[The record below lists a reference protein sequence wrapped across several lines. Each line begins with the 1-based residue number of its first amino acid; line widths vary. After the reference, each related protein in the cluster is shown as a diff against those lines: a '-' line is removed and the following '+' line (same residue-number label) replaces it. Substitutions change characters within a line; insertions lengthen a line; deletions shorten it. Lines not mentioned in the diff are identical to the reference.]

1 MDQNKNKP
9 TSLNFNFHDD
19 RLRSLGELSASILHE
34 INQPVTSI
42 RMCSELSI
50 RKIKKNN
57 LKDIYY
63 LQTNLQEII
72 NLTKKVEE
80 IKPKEIDNF
89 EEYLKEEEIQKR
101 ISDNADVVE
110 QISYKVIKDIEGLW
124 IRPNSAKIG
133 KFADFNLRINRLG
146 IIENIEMKQTSG
158 DNAFDRAALNAIRKY
173 KQIKYVRNLD
183 DQTFQAYF
191 SNFTLRFRPE

>member
-1 MDQNKNKP
+1 MMKWLTALFFSIIVHILIFFSYVLFTTESVENKTRKITNVSFLDEELQNKEEERK
-9 TSLNFNFHDD
+9 
-19 RLRSLGELSASILHE
+19 RSK
-34 INQPVTSI
+34 
-42 RMCSELSI
+42 SEEKKQK
-50 RKIKKNN
+50 KI
-57 LKDIYY
+57 D
-63 LQTNLQEII
+63 
-72 NLTKKVEE
+72 TKKAEE

-110 QISYKVIKDIEGLW
+110 QISYKVIKDIEALW
-124 IRPNSAKIG
+124 IRPNSAKNG
-133 KFADFNLRINRLG
+133 MYADFNLRINRLG

-183 DQTFQAYF
+183 DQTFQTYF

>member
-1 MDQNKNKP
+1 MMKWLTALFFSIIVHILIFFSYVLFTTESVENKTRKITNVSFLDEELQNKEEK
-9 TSLNFNFHDD
+9 
-19 RLRSLGELSASILHE
+19 
-34 INQPVTSI
+34 
-42 RMCSELSI
+42 
-50 RKIKKNN
+50 RKSSKSKEKKQ
-57 LKDIYY
+57 KKID
-63 LQTNLQEII
+63 
-72 NLTKKVEE
+72 TKKAEE

-110 QISYKVIKDIEGLW
+110 QISYKVIKDIEALW

-133 KFADFNLRINRLG
+133 MFADFNLRINRLG
-146 IIENIEMKQTSG
+146 IIENIEMRQTSG

>member
-1 MDQNKNKP
+1 MMKWLTALFFSIIVHILIFFSYVLFTTESVENKSRKITNVSFLDEELQNK
-9 TSLNFNFHDD
+9 
-19 RLRSLGELSASILHE
+19 EE
-34 INQPVTSI
+34 V
-42 RMCSELSI
+42 
-50 RKIKKNN
+50 RKNSKSKEKKQ
-57 LKDIYY
+57 KKID
-63 LQTNLQEII
+63 
-72 NLTKKVEE
+72 TKKAEE

-110 QISYKVIKDIEGLW
+110 QISYKVIKDIESLW

-133 KFADFNLRINRLG
+133 MFADFNLRINRLG

-183 DQTFQAYF
+183 DQTFQVYF

>member
-1 MDQNKNKP
+1 MMKWLTALFFSIIVHILIFFSYVLFTTESVENK
-9 TSLNFNFHDD
+9 T
-19 RLRSLGELSASILHE
+19 
-34 INQPVTSI
+34 
-42 RMCSELSI
+42 
-50 RKIKKNN
+50 RKITNVSFLDEELENKEEERKSSKSKEKKQ
-57 LKDIYY
+57 KKID
-63 LQTNLQEII
+63 
-72 NLTKKVEE
+72 TKKAEE

-89 EEYLKEEEIQKR
+89 EEYLREEEIQKR

-110 QISYKVIKDIEGLW
+110 QISYKVIKDIEALW
-124 IRPNSAKIG
+124 IRPNSAKNG
-133 KFADFNLRINRLG
+133 MYADFNLRINRLG

>member
-1 MDQNKNKP
+1 MMKWLTALFFSIIVHILIFFSYVLFTTESVENKSRKITNVSFLDEELQNKEEK
-9 TSLNFNFHDD
+9 
-19 RLRSLGELSASILHE
+19 
-34 INQPVTSI
+34 
-42 RMCSELSI
+42 
-50 RKIKKNN
+50 RKGSKSKEKKQ
-57 LKDIYY
+57 KKID
-63 LQTNLQEII
+63 
-72 NLTKKVEE
+72 TKKVEE

-110 QISYKVIKDIEGLW
+110 QISYKVIKDIEALW

-133 KFADFNLRINRLG
+133 MFADFNLRINRLG

>member
-1 MDQNKNKP
+1 MMKWLTALFFSIIVHILIFFSYVLFTTESVENKSRKITNVSFLDEEMQNKEEK
-9 TSLNFNFHDD
+9 
-19 RLRSLGELSASILHE
+19 
-34 INQPVTSI
+34 
-42 RMCSELSI
+42 
-50 RKIKKNN
+50 RKSSKSKEKKQ
-57 LKDIYY
+57 KKID
-63 LQTNLQEII
+63 
-72 NLTKKVEE
+72 TKKVEE

-110 QISYKVIKDIEGLW
+110 QISYKVIKDIEALW

-133 KFADFNLRINRLG
+133 MFADFNLRINRLG

>member
-1 MDQNKNKP
+1 MMKWLTALFFSIIVHILIFFSYVLFTTESVENK
-9 TSLNFNFHDD
+9 S
-19 RLRSLGELSASILHE
+19 
-34 INQPVTSI
+34 
-42 RMCSELSI
+42 
-50 RKIKKNN
+50 RKITNVSFLDEEQQNQEEERKSSKSKEKKQ
-57 LKDIYY
+57 KKID
-63 LQTNLQEII
+63 
-72 NLTKKVEE
+72 TKKAEDIE
-80 IKPKEIDNF
+80 PTEIDNF

-110 QISYKVIKDIEGLW
+110 QISYKVIKDIEALW

-133 KFADFNLRINRLG
+133 MFADFNLRISRLG

-173 KQIKYVRNLD
+173 KQINYVRNLD

-191 SNFTLRFRPE
+191 SNFTLRFKPE

>member
-1 MDQNKNKP
+1 MMKWLTALFFSIIVHILIFFSYVLFTTESVENKSRKITNVSFLDEELQDKEEKRKSSKSKEKKQNKID
-9 TSLNFNFHDD
+9 S
-19 RLRSLGELSASILHE
+19 
-34 INQPVTSI
+34 
-42 RMCSELSI
+42 
-50 RKIKKNN
+50 KKAE
-57 LKDIYY
+57 D
-63 LQTNLQEII
+63 
-72 NLTKKVEE
+72 

-110 QISYKVIKDIEGLW
+110 QISYKVIKDIEALW

-133 KFADFNLRINRLG
+133 MFADFNLRINRLG

>member
-1 MDQNKNKP
+1 MMKWLTALFFSIIIHILIFFSYVLFTTESVENKSRKITNVSFLDEELQNKEEK
-9 TSLNFNFHDD
+9 
-19 RLRSLGELSASILHE
+19 
-34 INQPVTSI
+34 
-42 RMCSELSI
+42 
-50 RKIKKNN
+50 RKSSKSKEKKQ
-57 LKDIYY
+57 KKID
-63 LQTNLQEII
+63 
-72 NLTKKVEE
+72 TKKVEE

-110 QISYKVIKDIEGLW
+110 QISYKVIKDIEALW

-133 KFADFNLRINRLG
+133 MFADFNLRINRLG
-146 IIENIEMKQTSG
+146 IIGNIEMKQTSG

>member
-1 MDQNKNKP
+1 MMKWLTALFFSIIVHILIFFSYVFFTTESVENK
-9 TSLNFNFHDD
+9 S
-19 RLRSLGELSASILHE
+19 
-34 INQPVTSI
+34 
-42 RMCSELSI
+42 
-50 RKIKKNN
+50 RKITNVSFLDEEQQNQEEERKSSKSKEKKQ
-57 LKDIYY
+57 KKID
-63 LQTNLQEII
+63 
-72 NLTKKVEE
+72 TKKAEDIE
-80 IKPKEIDNF
+80 PTEIDNF

-110 QISYKVIKDIEGLW
+110 QISYKVIKDIEALW

-133 KFADFNLRINRLG
+133 MFADFNLRISRLG

-173 KQIKYVRNLD
+173 KQINYVRNLD

-191 SNFTLRFRPE
+191 SNFTLRFKPE

>member
-1 MDQNKNKP
+1 MMKWLAALFFSIIVHILIFFSYVLFTTESVENKSRKITNVSFLDEELQNKEEK
-9 TSLNFNFHDD
+9 
-19 RLRSLGELSASILHE
+19 
-34 INQPVTSI
+34 
-42 RMCSELSI
+42 
-50 RKIKKNN
+50 RKSSKSKEKKQ
-57 LKDIYY
+57 KKID
-63 LQTNLQEII
+63 
-72 NLTKKVEE
+72 TKKVEE

-110 QISYKVIKDIEGLW
+110 QISYKVIKDIEALW

-133 KFADFNLRINRLG
+133 MFADFNLRINRLG

>member
-1 MDQNKNKP
+1 MMKWLTALFFSIIVHILIFFSYVLFTTESVENKSRKITNVSFLDEELQNKEEKRKSS
-9 TSLNFNFHDD
+9 TSK
-19 RLRSLGELSASILHE
+19 EKK
-34 INQPVTSI
+34 QK
-42 RMCSELSI
+42 
-50 RKIKKNN
+50 KI
-57 LKDIYY
+57 D
-63 LQTNLQEII
+63 
-72 NLTKKVEE
+72 TKKVEE

-110 QISYKVIKDIEGLW
+110 QISYKVIKDIEALW

-133 KFADFNLRINRLG
+133 MFADFNLRINRLG

>member
-1 MDQNKNKP
+1 MMKWLTALFFSIIVHILIFFSYVLFTTESVENKSRKITNVSFLDEELQNKEEK
-9 TSLNFNFHDD
+9 
-19 RLRSLGELSASILHE
+19 
-34 INQPVTSI
+34 
-42 RMCSELSI
+42 
-50 RKIKKNN
+50 RKSSKSKEKKQ
-57 LKDIYY
+57 KKID
-63 LQTNLQEII
+63 
-72 NLTKKVEE
+72 TKKVEE

-89 EEYLKEEEIQKR
+89 EEYIKEEEIQKR
-101 ISDNADVVE
+101 ISDNTDVVE
-110 QISYKVIKDIEGLW
+110 QISYKVIKDIEALW

-133 KFADFNLRINRLG
+133 MFADFNLRINRLG

>member
-1 MDQNKNKP
+1 MMKWLTALFFSIIVHILIFFSYVLFTTESVENKSRKITNVSFLDEELQNKEEK
-9 TSLNFNFHDD
+9 
-19 RLRSLGELSASILHE
+19 
-34 INQPVTSI
+34 
-42 RMCSELSI
+42 
-50 RKIKKNN
+50 RKSSKSKEKKQ
-57 LKDIYY
+57 KKID
-63 LQTNLQEII
+63 
-72 NLTKKVEE
+72 TKKIEE

-110 QISYKVIKDIEGLW
+110 QISYKVIKDIEALW

-133 KFADFNLRINRLG
+133 MFADFNLRINRLG

>member
-1 MDQNKNKP
+1 MMKWLTALFFSIIVHILIFFSYVLFTTESVDNKTRKITNVSFLDEGLQNKEEERKSSQSKEKKQNKID
-9 TSLNFNFHDD
+9 S
-19 RLRSLGELSASILHE
+19 
-34 INQPVTSI
+34 
-42 RMCSELSI
+42 
-50 RKIKKNN
+50 KK
-57 LKDIYY
+57 D
-63 LQTNLQEII
+63 ED
-72 NLTKKVEE
+72 

-101 ISDNADVVE
+101 ISDNTDVVE
-110 QISYKVIKDIEGLW
+110 QISYKVIKDIEALW

-133 KFADFNLRINRLG
+133 MFADFNLRINRLG

>member
-1 MDQNKNKP
+1 MMKWLTALFFSIIVHILIFFSYVLFTTESVDNKTRKITNVSFLDEGLQNKEEERKSSQSKEKKQNKID
-9 TSLNFNFHDD
+9 S
-19 RLRSLGELSASILHE
+19 
-34 INQPVTSI
+34 
-42 RMCSELSI
+42 
-50 RKIKKNN
+50 KKTE
-57 LKDIYY
+57 D
-63 LQTNLQEII
+63 
-72 NLTKKVEE
+72 

-101 ISDNADVVE
+101 ISDNTDVVE
-110 QISYKVIKDIEGLW
+110 QISYKVIKDIEALW

-133 KFADFNLRINRLG
+133 MFADFNLRINRLG

>member
-1 MDQNKNKP
+1 MMKWLTALFFSIIVHILIFFSYVLFTTESVENKSRKITNVSFLDEELQNKEEK
-9 TSLNFNFHDD
+9 
-19 RLRSLGELSASILHE
+19 
-34 INQPVTSI
+34 
-42 RMCSELSI
+42 
-50 RKIKKNN
+50 RKSSKSKEKKQ
-57 LKDIYY
+57 KKID
-63 LQTNLQEII
+63 
-72 NLTKKVEE
+72 TKKVEE

-133 KFADFNLRINRLG
+133 MFADFNLRINRLG

>member
-1 MDQNKNKP
+1 MMKWLTALFFSIIVHILIFFSYVLFTTESVENKSRKITNVSFLDEELQNKEEK
-9 TSLNFNFHDD
+9 
-19 RLRSLGELSASILHE
+19 
-34 INQPVTSI
+34 
-42 RMCSELSI
+42 
-50 RKIKKNN
+50 RKSSKSKEKKQ
-57 LKDIYY
+57 KKID
-63 LQTNLQEII
+63 
-72 NLTKKVEE
+72 TKKVEE

-110 QISYKVIKDIEGLW
+110 QISYKVIKDIEALW

-133 KFADFNLRINRLG
+133 MFADFNLRINRLG

-191 SNFTLRFRPE
+191 SNFTLRFKPE

>member
-1 MDQNKNKP
+1 MMKWLTALFFSIIVHILIFFSYVLFTTESVENKSRKITNVSFLDEELQNKEEERKNSKSKENK
-9 TSLNFNFHDD
+9 
-19 RLRSLGELSASILHE
+19 
-34 INQPVTSI
+34 QK
-42 RMCSELSI
+42 
-50 RKIKKNN
+50 KI
-57 LKDIYY
+57 D
-63 LQTNLQEII
+63 
-72 NLTKKVEE
+72 TKKAEE

-110 QISYKVIKDIEGLW
+110 QISYKVIKDIEALW

-133 KFADFNLRINRLG
+133 MFADFNLRINRLG

>member
-1 MDQNKNKP
+1 M
-9 TSLNFNFHDD
+9 
-19 RLRSLGELSASILHE
+19 
-34 INQPVTSI
+34 
-42 RMCSELSI
+42 
-50 RKIKKNN
+50 KI
-57 LKDIYY
+57 D
-63 LQTNLQEII
+63 
-72 NLTKKVEE
+72 TKKAAET
-80 IKPKEIDNF
+80 KPKVIDNF

-110 QISYKVIKDIEGLW
+110 QISYKVIKDIEALW

-133 KFADFNLRINRLG
+133 MFADFNLRINRLG

>member
-1 MDQNKNKP
+1 MMKWLTALFFSIIVHILIFFSYVLFTTESIENKSRKITNVSFLDEELQNKEEK
-9 TSLNFNFHDD
+9 
-19 RLRSLGELSASILHE
+19 
-34 INQPVTSI
+34 
-42 RMCSELSI
+42 
-50 RKIKKNN
+50 RKSSKSKEKKQ
-57 LKDIYY
+57 KKID
-63 LQTNLQEII
+63 
-72 NLTKKVEE
+72 TKKVEE

-110 QISYKVIKDIEGLW
+110 QISYKVIKDIEALW

-133 KFADFNLRINRLG
+133 MFADFNLRISRLG

-173 KQIKYVRNLD
+173 KQINYVRNLD

-191 SNFTLRFRPE
+191 SNFTLRFKPE

>member
-1 MDQNKNKP
+1 MMKWLTALFFSIIVHILIFFSYVLFTTESVENKSRKITNVSFLDEGLQNKEEK
-9 TSLNFNFHDD
+9 
-19 RLRSLGELSASILHE
+19 
-34 INQPVTSI
+34 
-42 RMCSELSI
+42 
-50 RKIKKNN
+50 RKSSKSKEKKQ
-57 LKDIYY
+57 KKID
-63 LQTNLQEII
+63 
-72 NLTKKVEE
+72 TKKVEE

-110 QISYKVIKDIEGLW
+110 QISYKVIKDIESLW

-133 KFADFNLRINRLG
+133 MFADFNLRINRLG

>member
-1 MDQNKNKP
+1 MMKWLTALFFSIIVHILIFFSYVLFTTESVENKTRKITNVSFLDEELQNKEEERK
-9 TSLNFNFHDD
+9 S
-19 RLRSLGELSASILHE
+19 SK
-34 INQPVTSI
+34 
-42 RMCSELSI
+42 SEEKKQK
-50 RKIKKNN
+50 KI
-57 LKDIYY
+57 D
-63 LQTNLQEII
+63 
-72 NLTKKVEE
+72 TKKAEE

-110 QISYKVIKDIEGLW
+110 QISYKVIKDIEALW
-124 IRPNSAKIG
+124 IRPNSAKNG
-133 KFADFNLRINRLG
+133 MYADFNLRINRLG

>member
-1 MDQNKNKP
+1 MMKWLTALFFSIIVHILIFFSYVFFTTESVENK
-9 TSLNFNFHDD
+9 S
-19 RLRSLGELSASILHE
+19 
-34 INQPVTSI
+34 
-42 RMCSELSI
+42 
-50 RKIKKNN
+50 RKITNVSFLDEELQNQEEERKSSKSKEKKQKNI
-57 LKDIYY
+57 D
-63 LQTNLQEII
+63 
-72 NLTKKVEE
+72 TKKAEDIE
-80 IKPKEIDNF
+80 PKEIDNF

-110 QISYKVIKDIEGLW
+110 QISYKVIKDIEALW

-133 KFADFNLRINRLG
+133 MFADFNLRISRLG

-173 KQIKYVRNLD
+173 KQINYVRNLD

-191 SNFTLRFRPE
+191 SNFTLRFKPE

>member
-1 MDQNKNKP
+1 MMKWLTALFFSIIVHILIFFSYVLFTTESVENK
-9 TSLNFNFHDD
+9 S
-19 RLRSLGELSASILHE
+19 
-34 INQPVTSI
+34 
-42 RMCSELSI
+42 
-50 RKIKKNN
+50 RKITNVSFLDEEQQNQEEERKSSKSKEKKQ
-57 LKDIYY
+57 KKID
-63 LQTNLQEII
+63 
-72 NLTKKVEE
+72 TKTVEE

-110 QISYKVIKDIEGLW
+110 QISYKVIKDIEALW

-133 KFADFNLRINRLG
+133 MFADFNLRINRLG

>member
-1 MDQNKNKP
+1 MMKWLTALFFSIIVHILIFFSYVLFTTESVENKSRKITNVSFLDEELQNKEEK
-9 TSLNFNFHDD
+9 
-19 RLRSLGELSASILHE
+19 
-34 INQPVTSI
+34 
-42 RMCSELSI
+42 
-50 RKIKKNN
+50 RKSSKSKEKKQ
-57 LKDIYY
+57 KKID
-63 LQTNLQEII
+63 
-72 NLTKKVEE
+72 TKKVEE

-101 ISDNADVVE
+101 ILDNADVVE
-110 QISYKVIKDIEGLW
+110 QISYKVIKDIEALW

-133 KFADFNLRINRLG
+133 MFADFNLRINRLG

>member
-1 MDQNKNKP
+1 MMKWLTALFFSIIVHILIFFSYVLFTTESVENKSRKITNVSFLDEELQNK
-9 TSLNFNFHDD
+9 
-19 RLRSLGELSASILHE
+19 EE
-34 INQPVTSI
+34 
-42 RMCSELSI
+42 E
-50 RKIKKNN
+50 RKNSKSKEKKQ
-57 LKDIYY
+57 KKID
-63 LQTNLQEII
+63 
-72 NLTKKVEE
+72 TKKAEDIE
-80 IKPKEIDNF
+80 PKEIDNF

-110 QISYKVIKDIEGLW
+110 QISYKVIKDIEALW
-124 IRPNSAKIG
+124 IRPNSAKFG
-133 KFADFNLRINRLG
+133 MFADFNLRINRLG

-183 DQTFQAYF
+183 DQTFQVYF

>member
-1 MDQNKNKP
+1 MMKWLTALFFSIIVHILIFFSYVLFTTESVENKSRKITNVSFLDEELQNKEEK
-9 TSLNFNFHDD
+9 
-19 RLRSLGELSASILHE
+19 
-34 INQPVTSI
+34 
-42 RMCSELSI
+42 
-50 RKIKKNN
+50 RKSSKSKEKKQ
-57 LKDIYY
+57 KKID
-63 LQTNLQEII
+63 
-72 NLTKKVEE
+72 TKKVEE

-110 QISYKVIKDIEGLW
+110 QISYKVIKDIEALW

-133 KFADFNLRINRLG
+133 MFADFNLRINRLG

-183 DQTFQAYF
+183 DQTFQEYF